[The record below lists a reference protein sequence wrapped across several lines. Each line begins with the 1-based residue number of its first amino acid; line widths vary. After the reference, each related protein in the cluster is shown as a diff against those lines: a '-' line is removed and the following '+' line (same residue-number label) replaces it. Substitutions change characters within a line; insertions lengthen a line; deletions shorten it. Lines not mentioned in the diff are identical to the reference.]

1 MRKNNIFLLVVIL
14 MALWGCNSAE
24 NTVVEA
30 EKRFASVRVTQVKKS
45 DITSFINVTGTLVP
59 KQKVRLGP
67 KVEGRIKEILADEG
81 DMVKKGQPLIKL
93 EQETYIFALNE
104 AQTVLNSTKARLEK
118 AETHLNRI
126 TIDYNRLKNLHEKGT
141 IAKQE
146 YDRIESE
153 YLIAQAEVNLSKA
166 LIEEA
171 GAKLSLARQN
181 MTETVTY
188 SPFDGFV
195 VKKLMEVGEN
205 SNWVTY
211 LWDVLHIEDISRV
224 KIECPVSAT
233 KCPFIFV
240 GKKASI
246 TVDAYPNFVFK
257 GHITVVN
264 PSVDPQS
271 RTFIIKIE
279 IPNPDLKLKP
289 GMFARVKIS
298 EEERPDA
305 LQIPSRALLIRGV
318 EHFVF
323 LVDKDH
329 AKACRVKL
337 GISSEGWVEVVAG
350 LKEGETVVIDGLYAL
365 SEGTK
370 VRVLQ

>member
-1 MRKNNIFLLVVIL
+1 MRKNIILFLVVFFIG
-14 MALWGCNSAE
+14 LWGCNSAE

-30 EKRFASVRVTQVKKS
+30 EKRSASVRVTRVKKS
-45 DITSFINVTGTLVP
+45 DMTSFINVTGSLVSR
-59 KQKVRLGP
+59 QKVRLGP

-104 AQTVLNSTKARLEK
+104 AQTVLNSAKAGLKK
-118 AETHLNRI
+118 AETHLNRV
-126 TIDYNRLKNLHEKGT
+126 TVDYNRLKTLHEKGT

-146 YDRIESE
+146 YDKIEAD
-153 YLIAQAEVNLSKA
+153 YLIAQSEVNLSKA
-166 LIEEA
+166 LIEETV
-171 GAKLSLARQN
+171 AKLSLVRQN
-181 MTETVTY
+181 MIDTVTY

-211 LWDVLHIEDISRV
+211 LWDVLHIEDISSV
-224 KIECPVSAT
+224 KIECPVSET
-233 KCPFIFV
+233 KLPFIFV
-240 GKKASI
+240 GKKTGI
-246 TVDAYPNFVFK
+246 RVDAYPDLVFK

-271 RTFIIKIE
+271 RTFVIKIE
-279 IPNPDLKLKP
+279 IPNPDFKLKS
-289 GMFARVKIS
+289 GMFARVRIS
-298 EEERPDA
+298 EEERPGA

-323 LVDKDH
+323 LVDKDQ
-329 AKACRVKL
+329 ARACRVKL
-337 GISSEGWVEVVAG
+337 GITSEGWVEVTEG